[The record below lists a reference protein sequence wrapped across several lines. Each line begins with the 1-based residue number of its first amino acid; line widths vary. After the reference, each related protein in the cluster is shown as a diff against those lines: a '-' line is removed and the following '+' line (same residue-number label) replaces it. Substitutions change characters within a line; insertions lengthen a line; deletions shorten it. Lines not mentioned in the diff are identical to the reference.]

1 MSKLPVTFAIKSIE
15 TVEFATIEDAYK
27 NGEKVGITSGFD
39 LGISNESH
47 ALKVQ
52 FNLSFIC
59 EDRPFIILKVV
70 CDFSI
75 EPKGFEKFKNT
86 KGDKI
91 TIPKAFLAHLA
102 VITVGTARGV
112 LHAKLD
118 KTDFDQFL
126 LPSLNISQM
135 FENDVVFNLG
145 DSHLK

>member
-15 TVEFATIEDAYK
+15 TVEFATMSDAYK
-27 NGEKVGITSGFD
+27 NGEKVGIATGFD
-39 LGISNESH
+39 LGLSNDDH

-59 EDRPFIILKVV
+59 EDRPFIILKVA
-70 CDFSI
+70 CDFAI
-75 EPKGFEKFKNT
+75 EPKDFDKFK
-86 KGDKI
+86 DKQGKKV
-91 TIPKAFLAHLA
+91 TIPKGILTHLA
-102 VITVGTARGV
+102 VLTVGTARGV

-135 FENDVVFNLG
+135 IGNDVVFDIPG
-145 DSHLK
+145 

>member
-1 MSKLPVTFAIKSIE
+1 MHKMSKLPVAFAIKSIE
-15 TVEFATIEDAYK
+15 TVEFATIKDAYK
-27 NGEKVGITSGFD
+27 DGEKVGITSGFN
-39 LGISNESH
+39 LGLSNEDH

-59 EDRPFIILKVV
+59 EDRPFIILKVA

-75 EPKGFEKFKNT
+75 EPKGFETFNNSQR
-86 KGDKI
+86 DKI

-102 VITVGTARGV
+102 VLTVGTARGV

-118 KTDFDQFL
+118 KTEFGQFL

-135 FENDVVFNLG
+135 FENDVVFDLE
-145 DSHLK
+145 S

>member
-15 TVEFATIEDAYK
+15 TVEFATIKDAYK

-39 LGISNESH
+39 LGLSDDDH

-52 FNLSFIC
+52 YNLSFIC
-59 EDRPFIILKVV
+59 EDRPFIILKVA
-70 CDFSI
+70 CDFAI
-75 EPKGFEKFKNT
+75 EPKAFEKFKDSQG
-86 KGDKI
+86 KKV
-91 TIPKAFLAHLA
+91 TIPKGFLTHLA
-102 VITVGTARGV
+102 VLTVGTARGV

-135 FENDVVFNLG
+135 IENDVAFDIPG
-145 DSHLK
+145 